1 MSRETYQKITDY
13 IREEPRRVQILRSV
27 NLLLTGFIFL
37 LYPLFLFVLF
47 SRKNPFLLRAVI
59 VPAVCFAALTV
70 FRKIC
75 NAPRPYETYGIPPIL
90 EKDTRGMSF
99 PSRHV
104 FSVFMIAMTVC
115 YVHTDAGIML
125 CLLGAA
131 LALIRVIGGVHF
143 PRDVIAGALF
153 GIVGGLIGYYVL

>member
-1 MSRETYQKITDY
+1 MNRETYQKITDY

-75 NAPRPYETYGIPPIL
+75 TVDSPPAPTKPTASRRFSKRTPAGCPFQAV
-90 EKDTRGMSF
+90 MSF
-99 PSRHV
+99 L
-104 FSVFMIAMTVC
+104 FS
-115 YVHTDAGIML
+115 
-125 CLLGAA
+125 
-131 LALIRVIGGVHF
+131 
-143 PRDVIAGALF
+143 
-153 GIVGGLIGYYVL
+153 